1 MDVIIEVFPRSAIDT
16 FEAERA
22 VVILSVDTA
31 IKLALDSRAVERDG
45 DSGEVCVLSEMRVAT
60 ENTSG

>member
-1 MDVIIEVFPRSAIDT
+1 MDIIIEVFPRSAIDT

-31 IKLALDSRAVERDG
+31 IKLALDTVELWKEMG
-45 DSGEVCVLSEMRVAT
+45 TQGKSVCFQK
-60 ENTSG
+60 